1 MLLPPFLMMMRDPI
15 ESCHPCRLERIYEQ
29 RFGGGGAS
37 SGSSASAV
45 SLEEAQRNCMPSVAA
60 YAVVQ
65 YILQLKVRLRFRVSA
80 APYGTQMARHE
91 RPCISS
97 AHSFP
102 CDTMIVRL
110 TCAVAMCRIGTTAIS

>member
-1 MLLPPFLMMMRDPI
+1 MSSAPVPTLAQASFPGTRGLLGSVCDRVMRDPI

-45 SLEEAQRNCMPSVAA
+45 SLEEAQRNCMHSVAA

-80 APYGTQMARHE
+80 APYGTQMARQH
-91 RPCISS
+91 P
-97 AHSFP
+97 
-102 CDTMIVRL
+102 
-110 TCAVAMCRIGTTAIS
+110 G